1 MQTYFA
7 DFTSLDYYRRERIWW
22 AFIQEVLRCWTK
34 IIARAMNPNVNIT
47 VYGKRI
53 CWLYLH
59 VYDDFATR
67 DVHFSPKPRPDGDV
81 KYVLN
86 GYLNHNINRK
96 QKKISLLNLVT
107 NSFRNIRIE
116 QKNSL
121 PVLVWSH
128 CQHFEKRTILF
139 AGIVLTNR
147 SILEN
152 PNLFLVRWTKNQK
165 I

>member
-1 MQTYFA
+1 MQTHFA

-96 QKKISLLNLVT
+96 QKKNFIIKFSDKFIQKYTNWAEKLIACISL
-107 NSFRNIRIE
+107 
-116 QKNSL
+116 KSL
-121 PVLVWSH
+121 PTLWETHNFICRNSV
-128 CQHFEKRTILF
+128 
-139 AGIVLTNR
+139 N
-147 SILEN
+147 
-152 PNLFLVRWTKNQK
+152 
-165 I
+165 